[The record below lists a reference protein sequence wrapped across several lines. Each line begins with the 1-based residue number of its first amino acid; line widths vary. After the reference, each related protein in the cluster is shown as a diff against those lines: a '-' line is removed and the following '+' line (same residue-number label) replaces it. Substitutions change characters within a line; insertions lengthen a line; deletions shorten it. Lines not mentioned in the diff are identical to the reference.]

1 MPVKKHFI
9 NHALQEMLIDEY
21 LAKNLP
27 NAGYAGLDMQKT
39 PMGSRITIKT
49 ARPGIVIGHKGNR
62 VKELTDEIK
71 AKFNINV
78 PTIDVDTVKDPETN
92 AQIMAERLAFD
103 VEKGQNYR
111 KAAYSVIRRV
121 VGRQAKGIEITISG
135 KVTSQ
140 RARRQTFRAG
150 VICKCG
156 IPAMEGV
163 QHGVAHLVTKTGV
176 MGIQVHIMPSEYLM
190 PDVVKLRDEKSIEDA
205 KEKRKKAALVED
217 FTEVI
222 PEEEITEIIE
232 EGEELFDDTTG
243 AKETVLKAPEKVE
256 EVIPAASEAPKAEE
270 KPAETEEPKKAPKKK
285 SSRKKSSKKAE
296 DGAEEASEDQAK

>member
-62 VKELTDEIK
+62 VKDLTDEIK

-78 PTIDVDTVKDPETN
+78 PTIDVDTVKDPESN

-103 VEKGQNYR
+103 IEKGQNYR
-111 KAAYSVIRRV
+111 KAAYSVIRRI
-121 VGRQAKGIEITISG
+121 VGRGAKGVEITISG

-150 VICKCG
+150 VVCKCG
-156 IPAMEGV
+156 IPAIEGA
-163 QHGVAHLVTKTGV
+163 QHGIAHVITKTGV
-176 MGIQVHIMPSEYLM
+176 MGIQVHLMPENYLM
-190 PDVVKLRDEKSIEDA
+190 PDVCKLRDEKSIEDA
-205 KEKRKKAALVED
+205 KEKRKKLALVED

-256 EVIPAASEAPKAEE
+256 EIQPEAPKTEE
-270 KPAETEEPKKAPKKK
+270 KSAESESEEKKAPKKK

-296 DGAEEASEDQAK
+296 EGADAASENQAK